1 MNPLLRLACLSSTSL
16 GHSESLEI
24 YDGIRHYP
32 PTPGVVD
39 VMDEPLA
46 AAPMAILWNVE

>member
-1 MNPLLRLACLSSTSL
+1 M
-16 GHSESLEI
+16 GHSESLKI
-24 YDGIRHYP
+24 SDGIRHYP

-46 AAPMAILWNVE
+46 AAPMAILWKVE